1 MFFLFK
7 ADEGEE
13 AAAVEDLTTAA
24 TVADREGVADVL
36 APDQDSGSGTG
47 QDDIVPNE
55 DEPAYGANVTM
66 DHSTEV

>member
-47 QDDIVPNE
+47 QDDIVPNME
-55 DEPAYGANVTM
+55 L
-66 DHSTEV
+66 